1 MSTDLQFSGDL
12 PEPDR
17 AILRRLAG
25 SLNLLADLSCADL
38 LLVRPSGS
46 EPVVVAESRPEP
58 VPSLHRESQVGRVLN
73 RGSTP
78 LVHRILYEG
87 RSRHHFG
94 SVVLHGVP
102 TMQEVFA
109 IRNQSGE
116 TIAALCSDM
125 AMLEHERLR
134 KRSALYRQAIARV
147 RELAILGRLED
158 AHKIGRLGV
167 HDGVMVIDGR
177 GQIQY
182 ISAVAEH
189 LYRRLGYG
197 DTLVKTFLSELDTN
211 EYVCFRAMERGL
223 CLEQRVQEKDLIWI
237 KKAVP
242 LSPIEAHGLIDR
254 LPGRWRITDGAVIV
268 IQDVTDEVRKEQEL
282 RIKSAMMQ
290 EIHHRVKNN
299 LQTIAALLR
308 MQARR
313 TSSDEVSVPLHQA
326 ESRIQSVAAVHAY
339 LAREERAVI
348 NIHEVA
354 TRIIEEV
361 THGTLDPSKDIKIT
375 LEGVPQLNLPGEEAT
390 SCALII
396 NELLQNAVEH
406 GYRDRDSGTIQVRLD
421 ETDDSMVVEIR
432 DDGAGLPEGFS
443 LEKSSLGLQI
453 VDMLVR
459 EQLKGHFALESEQ
472 GVRALVTFP
481 RWRGEGPLKSPRP
494 VAASN

>member
-1 MSTDLQFSGDL
+1 
-12 PEPDR
+12 
-17 AILRRLAG
+17 
-25 SLNLLADLSCADL
+25 
-38 LLVRPSGS
+38 
-46 EPVVVAESRPEP
+46 
-58 VPSLHRESQVGRVLN
+58 
-73 RGSTP
+73 
-78 LVHRILYEG
+78 
-87 RSRHHFG
+87 
-94 SVVLHGVP
+94 
-102 TMQEVFA
+102 
-109 IRNQSGE
+109 
-116 TIAALCSDM
+116 
-125 AMLEHERLR
+125 
-134 KRSALYRQAIARV
+134 
-147 RELAILGRLED
+147 
-158 AHKIGRLGV
+158 
-167 HDGVMVIDGR
+167 
-177 GQIQY
+177 
-182 ISAVAEH
+182 
-189 LYRRLGYG
+189 
-197 DTLVKTFLSELDTN
+197 
-211 EYVCFRAMERGL
+211 
-223 CLEQRVQEKDLIWI
+223 
-237 KKAVP
+237 
-242 LSPIEAHGLIDR
+242 

-282 RIKSAMMQ
+282 RIKSAMIQ

-361 THGTLDPSKDIKIT
+361 THGTLDPSKDIKIM

-406 GYRDRDSGTIQVRLD
+406 GYRDRDSGTIRVRLD
-421 ETDDSMVVEIR
+421 ETDDSMVAEIC

-453 VDMLVR
+453 VNMLVR
-459 EQLKGHFALESEQ
+459 EQLKGHFTLESEQ

-494 VAASN
+494 VAAAN